1 MNFDFPT
8 FVIGFIGGTL
18 VTGFAM
24 CIGFIKMEIDDKRFF
39 QGWAEGERFGRAS
52 EQARMREG
60 EHGINDL
67 H

>member
-1 MNFDFPT
+1 MSFDFPT

-52 EQARMREG
+52 EQARTRG
-60 EHGINDL
+60 CDDGISKEM
-67 H
+67 